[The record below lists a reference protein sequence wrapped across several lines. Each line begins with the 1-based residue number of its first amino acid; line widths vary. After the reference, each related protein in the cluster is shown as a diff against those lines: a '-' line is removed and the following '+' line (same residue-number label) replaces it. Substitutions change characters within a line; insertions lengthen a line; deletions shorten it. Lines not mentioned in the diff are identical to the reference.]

1 MNFFY
6 CFIIFLISFNP
17 TSAQSI
23 FDHFENAPDVT
34 YASIG
39 PKMFHLLG
47 QMSFLGKD
55 DPESAE
61 ILEIINN
68 IKSFKV
74 LITGEGEI
82 QNEFNEW
89 VDKEAEK
96 NDLETLMT
104 MSESDTEL
112 FFYVKQG
119 KSENKIEKLLMYS
132 KGISKSVPEAKIK
145 GQTIESVVLM
155 IEGDLDLNQIAK
167 LAAKINLPGG
177 DQLKKAGL
185 K

>member
-1 MNFFY
+1 MKSFF
-6 CFIIFLISFNP
+6 CFIVFLMSFNL
-17 TSAQSI
+17 TSGQSI
-23 FDHFENAPDVT
+23 FNHFENTPDVT
-34 YASIG
+34 YASIS
-39 PKMFHLLG
+39 PKMFQLLG

-89 VDKEAEK
+89 VDKEAEN

-112 FFYVKQG
+112 FFYAKQG

-132 KGISKSVPEAKIK
+132 KGISKNVQEAKIK
-145 GQTIESVVLM
+145 GQAIESVVLM

-167 LAAKINLPGG
+167 LATKMDLPGG
-177 DQLKKAGL
+177 DQLKKAGV

>member
-1 MNFFY
+1 MNLTNG
-6 CFIIFLISFNP
+6 LIKK
-17 TSAQSI
+17 Q
-23 FDHFENAPDVT
+23 
-34 YASIG
+34 
-39 PKMFHLLG
+39 K
-47 QMSFLGKD
+47 
-55 DPESAE
+55 
-61 ILEIINN
+61 
-68 IKSFKV
+68 
-74 LITGEGEI
+74 
-82 QNEFNEW
+82 
-89 VDKEAEK
+89 K

-167 LAAKINLPGG
+167 LAAKMDLPGG

-185 K
+185 

>member
-185 K
+185 

>member
-6 CFIIFLISFNP
+6 CFIIFLMSFNL

-39 PKMFHLLG
+39 PKMFQLLG

-96 NDLETLMT
+96 NDLETLMK

-145 GQTIESVVLM
+145 GQAIESVVLM

-167 LAAKINLPGG
+167 LAAKMDLPGG